1 MWKDYSVGFIRN
13 NRASSIS
20 IMVAAFISSLFL
32 SFLCSM
38 FYNVWV
44 YEVEKIVLEEGD
56 WQGRLT
62 GVTDAG
68 DLLTIE
74 NFANVEKAVV
84 NEALSGEQ
92 GIVADIY
99 FHNVRTVYKDMPM
112 IAKRL
117 GLDEKAVSC
126 HALLLSR
133 YLIHDPQDET
143 PPLLLTLYLVILS
156 LVSLSLILI
165 IHNSFAVSMNAR
177 VHQFGILSSIG
188 ATPVQIRICL
198 MQEAAVLCA
207 LPILSGNIIGIV
219 LSLQQRGGLSTLRPA
234 CRANCPLVFITILSI
249 NSCSI
254 VVSFNRAVLCLA
266 SCRKIKQDDAVGSN
280 QGNGCNRA
288 EEKKAFSNS
297 LNFIWYRGGTGRKCA
312 EGAKESA
319 AHFHIVS
326 DLVIYGVYND
336 AVFFFSYRS
345 QHQIHLFSALSGCL
359 GYYDNNKRYQN

>member
-126 HALLLSR
+126 HTLLLSR

-143 PPLLLTLYLVILS
+143 PPLLLTLYLL
-156 LVSLSLILI
+156 
-165 IHNSFAVSMNAR
+165 
-177 VHQFGILSSIG
+177 
-188 ATPVQIRICL
+188 
-198 MQEAAVLCA
+198 
-207 LPILSGNIIGIV
+207 
-219 LSLQQRGGLSTLRPA
+219 
-234 CRANCPLVFITILSI
+234 
-249 NSCSI
+249 
-254 VVSFNRAVLCLA
+254 
-266 SCRKIKQDDAVGSN
+266 
-280 QGNGCNRA
+280 
-288 EEKKAFSNS
+288 
-297 LNFIWYRGGTGRKCA
+297 
-312 EGAKESA
+312 
-319 AHFHIVS
+319 
-326 DLVIYGVYND
+326 
-336 AVFFFSYRS
+336 
-345 QHQIHLFSALSGCL
+345 
-359 GYYDNNKRYQN
+359 RYQ

>member
-126 HALLLSR
+126 HTLLLSR

-219 LSLQQRGGLSTLRPA
+219 LSFAAKRGIEYIAAGMPGQLPIGFHYH
-234 CRANCPLVFITILSI
+234 PLVLIL
-249 NSCSI
+249 
-254 VVSFNRAVLCLA
+254 AVLL
-266 SCRKIKQDDAVGSN
+266 SV
-280 QGNGCNRA
+280 
-288 EEKKAFSNS
+288 
-297 LNFIWYRGGTGRKCA
+297 LT
-312 EGAKESA
+312 
-319 AHFHIVS
+319 V
-326 DLVIYGVYND
+326 
-336 AVFFFSYRS
+336 
-345 QHQIHLFSALSGCL
+345 LFSAWLPAGKL
-359 GYYDNNKRYQN
+359 AG

>member
-84 NEALSGEQ
+84 N
-92 GIVADIY
+92 
-99 FHNVRTVYKDMPM
+99 
-112 IAKRL
+112 
-117 GLDEKAVSC
+117 
-126 HALLLSR
+126 
-133 YLIHDPQDET
+133 
-143 PPLLLTLYLVILS
+143 
-156 LVSLSLILI
+156 
-165 IHNSFAVSMNAR
+165 
-177 VHQFGILSSIG
+177 
-188 ATPVQIRICL
+188 
-198 MQEAAVLCA
+198 
-207 LPILSGNIIGIV
+207 
-219 LSLQQRGGLSTLRPA
+219 
-234 CRANCPLVFITILSI
+234 
-249 NSCSI
+249 I

-297 LNFIWYRGGTGRKCA
+297 LNFIWYRGGTGGKCA

>member
-117 GLDEKAVSC
+117 GLDEKAWIV
-126 HALLLSR
+126 LLNARNQTS
-133 YLIHDPQDET
+133 H
-143 PPLLLTLYLVILS
+143 LYDDATAQEIYS
-156 LVSLSLILI
+156 QIESEFVSLFDKLIEQL
-165 IHNSFAVSMNAR
+165 
-177 VHQFGILSSIG
+177 
-188 ATPVQIRICL
+188 
-198 MQEAAVLCA
+198 
-207 LPILSGNIIGIV
+207 
-219 LSLQQRGGLSTLRPA
+219 
-234 CRANCPLVFITILSI
+234 
-249 NSCSI
+249 
-254 VVSFNRAVLCLA
+254 
-266 SCRKIKQDDAVGSN
+266 
-280 QGNGCNRA
+280 
-288 EEKKAFSNS
+288 
-297 LNFIWYRGGTGRKCA
+297 KC
-312 EGAKESA
+312 G
-319 AHFHIVS
+319 
-326 DLVIYGVYND
+326 
-336 AVFFFSYRS
+336 
-345 QHQIHLFSALSGCL
+345 
-359 GYYDNNKRYQN
+359 

>member
-198 MQEAAVLCA
+198 M
-207 LPILSGNIIGIV
+207 GNI
-219 LSLQQRGGLSTLRPA
+219 
-234 CRANCPLVFITILSI
+234 
-249 NSCSI
+249 
-254 VVSFNRAVLCLA
+254 
-266 SCRKIKQDDAVGSN
+266 
-280 QGNGCNRA
+280 
-288 EEKKAFSNS
+288 
-297 LNFIWYRGGTGRKCA
+297 
-312 EGAKESA
+312 
-319 AHFHIVS
+319 
-326 DLVIYGVYND
+326 
-336 AVFFFSYRS
+336 
-345 QHQIHLFSALSGCL
+345 
-359 GYYDNNKRYQN
+359 